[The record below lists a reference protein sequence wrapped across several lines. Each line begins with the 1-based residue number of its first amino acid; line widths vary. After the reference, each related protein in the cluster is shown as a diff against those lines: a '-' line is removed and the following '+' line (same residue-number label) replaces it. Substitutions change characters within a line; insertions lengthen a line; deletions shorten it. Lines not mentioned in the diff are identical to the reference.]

1 MDDEDKPAYSI
12 YVEFVNKTDKK
23 MISDFFAGEFHLTDN
38 QHFFKNGKNCTAD
51 LLIMDAV
58 SANSKV
64 NKIKKLKE
72 RNAPSFLPLLVLAGK
87 MENQL
92 SAQLW
97 NTSDDVLQV
106 PVSKEILKTRVH
118 ALLATRSYSK
128 SLENKKRKLEESN
141 TILSMYYNAIDAVTS
156 GIVITDPLKED
167 HPVIFFNR
175 AFQELTGYERDEIL
189 GRNCR
194 FLQNDDRNQEPLKK
208 LREHIDR
215 GEPVKVVLRNYRKDG
230 SMFWNE
236 LKISPVKDKQG
247 EIEFFVGIQNNVTE
261 LVETQKKL
269 RMARNQWQSIVSQ
282 SPDMIQV
289 SVNGIIRFLNQKGAE
304 IFGAK
309 SPKEIVGKQVVD
321 MFEPESRELLE
332 TRMNTLENGGEVP
345 PHIYCLR
352 SLDGKIKYIKVQSL
366 PVTYE
371 GEQALQTVGQDITEI
386 IQSNKELEKAVT
398 QKQNLL
404 QEVHHRVKNN
414 LAMIN
419 GLIELQLIENED
431 IEIADALKGT
441 QSRILSIAKVHELL
455 YQQDNLKEID
465 FREYLQELTN
475 TISHLFS
482 GEGQVISFDLELAH
496 VKLSL
501 SQAVSSGLLFN
512 ELISN
517 SIKHANSNKKNIKV
531 TIDIKTDSDQVYINY
546 QDNGTG
552 LKSPKMLEEDGNFG
566 MMIIR
571 TLMKQ
576 LEANW
581 EYIPG
586 DGFNLGFQFN
596 KKAYQGFI

>member
-1 MDDEDKPAYSI
+1 MDDEVKPAYTI

-23 MISDFFAGEFHLTDN
+23 MVSDFFGDEFHLTDN
-38 QHFFKNGKNCTAD
+38 QQFFKNGKNCTAD

-72 RNAPSFLPLLVLAGK
+72 RNAPFFLPLLVLAGK
-87 MENQL
+87 KENQL
-92 SAQLW
+92 SVQLW
-97 NTSDDVLQV
+97 NTSDDVLQI
-106 PVSKEILKTRVH
+106 PVSKKILKARVQ

-128 SLENKKRKLEESN
+128 SLEKKKRKLEESN
-141 TILSMYYNAIDAVTS
+141 STLSMYYNAIDAVTS
-156 GIVITDPLKED
+156 GIVITDPLRED
-167 HPVIFFNR
+167 HPIIFFNR
-175 AFQELTGYERDEIL
+175 AFQELTGYKKDEIL

-194 FLQNDDRNQEPLKK
+194 FLQNDDRNQEPVIK
-208 LREHIDR
+208 LREHINR

-247 EIEFFVGIQNNVTE
+247 KIEFFVGIQNNVTE
-261 LVETQKKL
+261 LVETQEKL

-304 IFGAK
+304 IYGAQ
-309 SPKEIVGKQVVD
+309 SPKDIVGKQVVD
-321 MFEPESRELLE
+321 MFEPENRQLLQ
-332 TRMNTLENGGEVP
+332 TRMNILENGGKVP
-345 PHIYCLR
+345 PHIYSLR
-352 SLDGKIKYIKVQSL
+352 SLDGKTKYIKVQSL

-371 GEQALQTVGQDITEI
+371 GEQALQTVGQDITEV
-386 IQSNKELEKAVT
+386 IQSNKELEKTVT

-431 IEIADALKGT
+431 NKIADALKGT

-465 FREYLQELTN
+465 FREYLQELTS
-475 TISHLFS
+475 TISNLFS
-482 GEGQVISFDLELAH
+482 REKQVISFDLELAN
-496 VKLSL
+496 VKISL

-517 SIKHANSNKKNIKV
+517 SIKHANSNTKNIKI
-531 TIDIKTDSDQVYINY
+531 TIDIKIDGDQVYIY
-546 QDNGTG
+546 YMDNGTG
-552 LKSPKMLEEDGNFG
+552 LKSPKVLEEEGNFG

-576 LEANW
+576 LEADW
-581 EYIPG
+581 QYIPG
-586 DGFNLGFQFN
+586 DGFNLGIQFN

>member
-1 MDDEDKPAYSI
+1 
-12 YVEFVNKTDKK
+12 
-23 MISDFFAGEFHLTDN
+23 
-38 QHFFKNGKNCTAD
+38 
-51 LLIMDAV
+51 
-58 SANSKV
+58 
-64 NKIKKLKE
+64 
-72 RNAPSFLPLLVLAGK
+72 
-87 MENQL
+87 
-92 SAQLW
+92 
-97 NTSDDVLQV
+97 
-106 PVSKEILKTRVH
+106 
-118 ALLATRSYSK
+118 
-128 SLENKKRKLEESN
+128 
-141 TILSMYYNAIDAVTS
+141 
-156 GIVITDPLKED
+156 
-167 HPVIFFNR
+167 
-175 AFQELTGYERDEIL
+175 
-189 GRNCR
+189 
-194 FLQNDDRNQEPLKK
+194 
-208 LREHIDR
+208 
-215 GEPVKVVLRNYRKDG
+215 
-230 SMFWNE
+230 
-236 LKISPVKDKQG
+236 
-247 EIEFFVGIQNNVTE
+247 
-261 LVETQKKL
+261 
-269 RMARNQWQSIVSQ
+269 
-282 SPDMIQV
+282 
-289 SVNGIIRFLNQKGAE
+289 
-304 IFGAK
+304 
-309 SPKEIVGKQVVD
+309 
-321 MFEPESRELLE
+321 LLE
-332 TRMNTLENGGEVP
+332 TRMNTLKNGGEVP
-345 PHIYCLR
+345 PHIYRLR

-386 IQSNKELEKAVT
+386 VQSNKELEKTVT

-419 GLIELQLIENED
+419 GLIELQLIENENN
-431 IEIADALKGT
+431 EIADALKGT

-475 TISHLFS
+475 TISNLFS
-482 GEGQVISFDLELAH
+482 SEGQVISFDLELAH

-517 SIKHANSNKKNIKV
+517 SIKHASSNKKNIKI

-552 LKSPKMLEEDGNFG
+552 LKSPKMLEEEGNFG

-586 DGFNLGFQFN
+586 DGFNLGIQFN

>member
-1 MDDEDKPAYSI
+1 MDDEVKPVFSI

-23 MISDFFAGEFHLTDN
+23 MVSDFFADEFHLTDN
-38 QHFFKNGKNCTAD
+38 QQFFKNGKNCTAD
-51 LLIMDAV
+51 ILIMDAV
-58 SANSKV
+58 SATSKV

-72 RNAPSFLPLLVLAGK
+72 RYAPSFIPLLVLAGK
-87 MENQL
+87 KENQL
-92 SAQLW
+92 TAQLW
-97 NTSDDVLQV
+97 NISDDVLQI
-106 PVSKEILKTRVH
+106 PVSKEILKARVH
-118 ALLATRSYSK
+118 ALLATRSYSR
-128 SLENKKRKLEESN
+128 SLEIKKRKLEESN
-141 TILSMYYNAIDAVTS
+141 STLSMYYNAIEAVTS

-167 HPVIFFNR
+167 NPVIFFNR
-175 AFQELTGYERDEIL
+175 AFQELTGYEKDEIL

-194 FLQNDDRNQEPLKK
+194 FLQNDDHNQEPVKK

-269 RMARNQWQSIVSQ
+269 TMARNQWQSIVSQ

-304 IFGAK
+304 IYGAQ
-309 SPKEIVGKQVVD
+309 SPKEIVGKKVVD
-321 MFEPESRELLE
+321 MFEPESRQLLE
-332 TRMNTLENGGEVP
+332 IRMNTLENGGEVP
-345 PHIYCLR
+345 PHIYSLR
-352 SLDGKIKYIKVQSL
+352 SLDGKAKYIKVQSL
-366 PVTYE
+366 PVTYK

-386 IQSNKELEKAVT
+386 IQSNKELVKTVT

-431 IEIADALKGT
+431 NEIANALKGT

-465 FREYLQELTN
+465 FREYLQELTS
-475 TISHLFS
+475 TISNLFS
-482 GEGQVISFDLELAH
+482 NEGQVIAFDLELAH
-496 VKLSL
+496 VKISL

-517 SIKHANSNKKNIKV
+517 SIKHASRNKQNIKIA
-531 TIDIKTDSDQVYINY
+531 IDIKVYGDQVYINY
-546 QDNGTG
+546 KDNGAG
-552 LKSPKMLEEDGNFG
+552 LKSPKMLEEEGNFG

-596 KKAYQGFI
+596 KRAYQGFI